1 MSKYFSNKNLKV
13 ITNIISGVQT
23 YGQRYSEERNWGD
36 FTQAYANT
44 KNEVSITIGWAANY
58 GDQARKLLQLIQ
70 KNYPEDF
77 KNNDTAN
84 IAEDIKKSF
93 VTKPYYQPKKNSNKA
108 NSIVKII
115 TSPGGKKSQD
125 KLFGELINKYLDAA
139 YDFGVNQYNIQALMM
154 WCEIMHLG
162 GLTPTKRIFTRC
174 GRNPAV
180 DFILSCLKQD
190 QQNGNTAEVGDKIFE
205 SRHQCCAKWI
215 KQYADPQNIKEEDK
229 VTMNFKNYYGK
240 ISNSGHDERGKYS
253 GGAAGDQTGQEW
265 AIINWYNRPWT
276 CVLRHPRQDV
286 RQTIAELSIEAANN
300 NKVGYDQNQRET
312 YWTLL
317 KKNNYRPSQISSGC
331 QADCSAGVIAN
342 TKAAG
347 YLLNISELKTIK
359 ATYTGDMRQAY
370 KDAGFQVLTSK
381 KYLTGFDYLM
391 PGDILLYDNHHTATN
406 LGIGKSVTYNSSSAS
421 LPTNNKVGK
430 NLTTISTTE
439 IQKMLNK
446 VGNYKLEIDGD
457 YGEKTTAAVKDFQT
471 KNNLQADGIVGN
483 ITLNKLKEL
492 SEDAYNNT
500 PIKKGVVIPY
510 LLNVRKG
517 PSLTYSNLVS
527 YPTIK
532 KDTVVQICDEV
543 TNDKNELWYFVQID
557 GNKGTKYG
565 FVKAEFIKA

>member
-70 KNYPEDF
+70 KDYPEDF

-115 TSPGGKKSQD
+115 TSQGGKKSQD

-253 GGAAGDQTGQEW
+253 GGVAGDQTGQEW

-312 YWTLL
+312 YWALL

-430 NLTTISTTE
+430 NLTTTPTTE

-557 GNKGTKYG
+557 GDKGTKYG

>member
-70 KNYPEDF
+70 KDYPEDF

-406 LGIGKSVTYNSSSAS
+406 LGIGKSITYNSSSTS
-421 LPTNNKVGK
+421 IPTNNKVGK
-430 NLTTISTTE
+430 NLTTTSTAE

-532 KDTVVQICDEV
+532 KDTIIQICDEV

-557 GNKGTKYG
+557 GDKGTKYG

>member
-70 KNYPEDF
+70 KDYPEDF

-359 ATYTGDMRQAY
+359 ATYTGDMRKAY

-430 NLTTISTTE
+430 NLTTTPTTE

-557 GNKGTKYG
+557 GDKGTKYG

>member
-70 KNYPEDF
+70 KDYPEDF

-93 VTKPYYQPKKNSNKA
+93 VIKPYYQPKKNSNKA

-406 LGIGKSVTYNSSSAS
+406 LGIGKSVTYNSSSTS
-421 LPTNNKVGK
+421 IPTNNKVGK
-430 NLTTISTTE
+430 NLTTTPTTE

-471 KNNLQADGIVGN
+471 KNNLQVDGIVGN